1 MEWTS
6 VQAGLW
12 LSFVLLLNSPIRTL
26 SNMADMS
33 AAGPRHRQGGGVG
46 AADRGRHLREG
57 VAGGGGGPAQARQR

>member
-12 LSFVLLLNSPIRTL
+12 LSFLIIEFSTPNSL
-26 SNMADMS
+26 SNMAAMS